1 MTADRSGRDER
12 GTAIVEFVWLA
23 ILLLVPLLYIVL
35 AVFDT
40 QRTAYAASAA
50 ARSAS
55 RAFVTAPDPETGY
68 ARAQAAARLA
78 FSDQGIDDV
87 AFRLTITC
95 RPAPGQCLSPGSVV
109 SAEVHSAADLPLMPT
124 ALGGDT
130 PRIAVAAI
138 HSSPYGTFR
147 EARP

>member
-1 MTADRSGRDER
+1 MRHGRADES

-40 QRTAYAASAA
+40 QRAAYAASAA

-55 RAFVTAPDPETGY
+55 RAFVTAPDQSTAYSRAET
-68 ARAQAAARLA
+68 AARLA
-78 FSDQGIDDV
+78 FGDQGID
-87 AFRLTITC
+87 AARFTLTISC
-95 RPAPGQCLSPGSVV
+95 RPDPQRCLAPGSVV
-109 SAEVHSAADLPLMPT
+109 AAEVRSAADLPLMPT
-124 ALGGDT
+124 ALGGNT
-130 PRIAVAAI
+130 PRIAVAAV
-138 HSSPYGTFR
+138 HRSPYGTFR